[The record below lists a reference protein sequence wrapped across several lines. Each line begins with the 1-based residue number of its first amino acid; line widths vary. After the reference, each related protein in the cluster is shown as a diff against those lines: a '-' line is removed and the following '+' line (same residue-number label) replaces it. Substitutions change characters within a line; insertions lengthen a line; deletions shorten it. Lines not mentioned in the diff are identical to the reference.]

1 MSALQSTV
9 RRSVARAFIGQIAN
23 TGDPRNLVVS
33 AANKAPLRAQVGTIT
48 VDTATDLATYA
59 WTINGIAFSLVAAT
73 SETTTTI
80 AAKIADA
87 INAEPAV
94 RGQVK
99 ASAAAAVVTLT
110 GVYPG
115 VTFTASDADAKLT
128 TVQAST
134 SALEAASFRPG
145 LWACLVGPLGST
157 APDIDGD
164 LQGVVVAASANLTA
178 QVAEWTYT
186 TFENTVV
193 IGATVNYDGKTYAV
207 DHASATDAATSAG
220 ALRAKLGEALD
231 GLPLTVGGTGADI
244 SITATAGAEFAA
256 DIFFATAASTGV
268 LTETANLGARPG
280 TSLAFGGIV
289 ERHLSSEDDATGLVY
304 PGVSTVPVCT
314 SGKIWAALAGGSTP
328 SAGGQVFVYVGST
341 TADQGKIYSAAG
353 TDRLALS
360 RDVARFTGRS
370 DTTDGVTLVEINVT
384 AR

>member
-23 TGDPRNLVVS
+23 TGDPRNLVIS

-48 VDTATDLATYA
+48 VDTSTDLATYA

-80 AAKIADA
+80 AAKIAAA

-94 RGQVK
+94 RGQV
-99 ASAAAAVVTLT
+99 SATSAAAVVTLT

-128 TVQAST
+128 TVQATT

-145 LWACLVGPLGST
+145 VWACLVGPLGST

-178 QVAEWTYT
+178 QVAQWTYT
-186 TFENTVV
+186 TYEASLELVASVV
-193 IGATVNYDGKTYAV
+193 FDGVPYV
-207 DHASATDAATSAG
+207 VSHVSATDANTSAA
-220 ALRAKLGEALD
+220 ALRAKLTDALD
-231 GLPLTVGGTGADI
+231 GLPLTVGGTGAII
-244 SITATAGAEFAA
+244 SITATAGAEFQA
-256 DIFFATAASTGV
+256 DIYYGTAVDTGV
-268 LTETANLGARPG
+268 LTENANLGARPS

-314 SGKIWAALAGGSTP
+314 SGKIWTALAGGSAP
-328 SAGGQVFVYVGST
+328 SAGGQVFVYVGAT
-341 TADQGKIYSAAG
+341 AADQGKIFSAAG
-353 TDRLALS
+353 TDRLALA

-370 DTTDGVTLVEINVT
+370 DSSDGVTLVEINVT